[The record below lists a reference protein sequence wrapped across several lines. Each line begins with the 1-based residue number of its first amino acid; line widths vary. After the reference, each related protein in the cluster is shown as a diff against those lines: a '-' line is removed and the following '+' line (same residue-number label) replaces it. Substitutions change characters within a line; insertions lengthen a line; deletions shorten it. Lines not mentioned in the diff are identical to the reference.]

1 MAETLRVGIIGTG
14 RAGQCHAAAFSRL
27 PDVAVTGLWNRTRS
41 RAEKLAATLGGP
53 NIEIYQDWRELI
65 ERGGVDIISITADP
79 LVRQGPFA
87 QALAQQRHVLV
98 EKPLSLDLPEAQEMA
113 SLARQARTVTAIS
126 FNWRYSPGC
135 QTSWRAIREGQIGR
149 LLDVRTEWRL
159 RCSPALRP
167 WSQVSGSLREA
178 GSHEFDRVRFL
189 TGWRFHRVV
198 CSLRSPRE
206 SQAGAPK
213 EKSIPSDSSAFV
225 LTDMTDQ
232 GLAAFRLTH
241 TPGEPERRI
250 TICGEEGTLIL
261 SSEWVTLRPGG
272 DKDRTVTLSNEVN
285 VFRQRAD
292 DADPLRLEIGA
303 SDRQPPALLSG
314 QHTWNRLI
322 ADFVTAVRRGDLRH
336 ESVPHL
342 PHISD
347 GLAAQEV
354 ISACELSH
362 AERRWVDLKQTSAE
376 VSSLEAG

>member
-14 RAGQCHAAAFSRL
+14 RAGQCHAAAYSRL
-27 PDVAVTGLWNRTRS
+27 PDVAVTALWNRTPS
-41 RAEKLAATLGGP
+41 RAEKLAATLDGP
-53 NIEIYQDWRELI
+53 DIQVYQDWRDLI
-65 ERGGVDIISITADP
+65 ERGGVDIISIAADP
-79 LVRQGPFA
+79 VLRQGPFA
-87 QALAQQRHVLV
+87 EALAQQRHVLV
-98 EKPLSLDLPEAQEMA
+98 EKPLSLDLPEGQEMA

-135 QTSWRAIREGQIGR
+135 QTSWRAIREGQIAR
-149 LLDVRTEWRL
+149 VLDIRTEWRM
-159 RCSPALRP
+159 RSSPALRP
-167 WSQVSGSLREA
+167 WSQVGGSLREV

-189 TGWRFHRVV
+189 TGWSFQRVV
-198 CSLRSPRE
+198 CALRSPLE
-206 SQAGAPK
+206 SQAGAPQ
-213 EKSIPSDSSAFV
+213 EKSIPSDTSAFV

-232 GLAAFRLTH
+232 GQAAFRLTL

-261 SSEWVTLRPGG
+261 SSDWVTRRQGG

-285 VFRQRAD
+285 VFRQRGD
-292 DADPLRLEIGA
+292 DADPVRLEIEA
-303 SDRQPPALLSG
+303 PDRQPPALLSG

-322 ADFVTAVRRGDLRH
+322 ADFVTAVRCGDLRH

-354 ISACELSH
+354 INACELSN
-362 AERRWVDLKQTSAE
+362 AERRWVDLRQTSAE
-376 VSSLEAG
+376 VV

>member
-1 MAETLRVGIIGTG
+1 MAETLRVGIVGTG
-14 RAGQCHAAAFSRL
+14 RAGQCHAAAYSRL

-41 RAEKLAATLGGP
+41 RAEKLAATLDGP

-79 LVRQGPFA
+79 VVRQGPFA
-87 QALAQQRHVLV
+87 EALAQQRHVLV
-98 EKPLSLDLPEAQEMA
+98 EKPLALDLPEAREMA

-135 QTSWRAIREGQIGR
+135 QTTWRAIREGQIGR
-149 LLDVRTEWRL
+149 PLDIRSEWRM
-159 RCSPALRP
+159 RESPGLRP
-167 WSQVSGSLREA
+167 WSQVGGSLREV

-189 TGWRFHRVV
+189 TGWSFQRVV
-198 CSLRSPRE
+198 CALRSR
-206 SQAGAPK
+206 AGAPK

-225 LTDMTDQ
+225 LTHMTGE
-232 GLAAFRLTH
+232 GLAAFRLTL

-261 SSEWVTLRPGG
+261 SSEWVTLRQGG

-292 DADPLRLEIGA
+292 DADPVRLEIEA
-303 SDRQPPALLSG
+303 SDRQPPSLLSG

-322 ADFVTAVRRGDLRH
+322 ADFVTAVRRADVRH

-362 AERRWVDLKQTSAE
+362 AERRWVDLKANF
-376 VSSLEAG
+376 G

>member
-27 PDVAVTGLWNRTRS
+27 PGVAVTGLWNRTRS
-41 RAEKLAATLGGP
+41 RAEKLAATLDGP

-79 LVRQGPFA
+79 VVRQGPFA
-87 QALAQQRHVLV
+87 QALAQQQHVLV
-98 EKPLSLDLPEAQEMA
+98 EKPLSLDLPAAQEMA
-113 SLARQARTVTAIS
+113 SLASQARTVTAIS

-198 CSLRSPRE
+198 CSLRSPPE
-206 SQAGAPK
+206 SQAGRPK

-225 LTDMTDQ
+225 LTHMTGQ
-232 GLAAFRLTH
+232 GLAAFRLTL

-261 SSEWVTLRPGG
+261 SSEWVTLRQGG

-292 DADPLRLEIGA
+292 DAEPRRLEIGA
-303 SDRQPPALLSG
+303 SDRQPPGVLSG

-362 AERRWVDLKQTSAE
+362 AERRWVDCSKLRLK
-376 VSSLEAG
+376 

>member
-14 RAGQCHAAAFSRL
+14 RAGQCHAAAYSRL
-27 PDVAVTGLWNRTRS
+27 PDVAVTALWNRTRS
-41 RAEKLAATLGGP
+41 RAEELAATLDEP
-53 NIEIYQDWRELI
+53 NIQVYADWRDLI

-79 LVRQGPFA
+79 VVRQGPFA
-87 QALAQQRHVLV
+87 EALAQQRHVLV
-98 EKPLSLDLPEAQEMA
+98 EKPLSLDLPEGQEMA

-149 LLDVRTEWRL
+149 VLDIRTEWRM
-159 RCSPALRP
+159 RDSPALRP
-167 WSQVSGSLREA
+167 WSQVGGSLREV

-189 TGWRFHRVV
+189 TGWSFRRVV
-198 CSLRSPRE
+198 CSLRSAPE
-206 SQAGAPK
+206 SQAGAAK
-213 EKSIPSDSSAFV
+213 EKSIPADTSAFV

-232 GLAAFRLTH
+232 GLAAFRFTL

-261 SSEWVTLRPGG
+261 SSDWVTLPQGG
-272 DKDRTVTLSNEVN
+272 DKDGTMTLSNEVN

-292 DADPLRLEIGA
+292 DTDPVRLEIGA

-342 PHISD
+342 PHVSD

-362 AERRWVDLKQTSAE
+362 AEQRWVDVKQS
-376 VSSLEAG
+376 